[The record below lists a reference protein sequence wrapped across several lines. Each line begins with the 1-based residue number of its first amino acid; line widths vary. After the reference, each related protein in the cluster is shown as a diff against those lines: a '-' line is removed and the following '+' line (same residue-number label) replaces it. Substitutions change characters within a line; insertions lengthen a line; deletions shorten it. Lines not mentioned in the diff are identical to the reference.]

1 MKSKYAPLAYA
12 ARALRLLPYVS
23 FDQEGEAKC
32 VGKVYDYTW
41 FKAAKED
48 PICKGK
54 YKEDGW
60 FLLKENEKDLPTME
74 MIKLKCL
81 IREIREFMAKK
92 SMELF
97 PPSEG
102 AEDYHTDEF
111 KKKGWIQD
119 QKTISGRAYDPI
131 WDD

>member
-81 IREIREFMAKK
+81 IRETREFMAKK